1 MLRTTIQTTDKEGK
15 ELPIPA
21 DLLAKV
27 RRAADI
33 LATMLH
39 KVGEKLDIVAHW
51 WFDPV
56 PGKGLTAFLLL
67 TLANRAVRYEF
78 PDQELWS
85 DDSIRHWLW
94 KPIDKFIPVLSEEV
108 DRMLADIRRDLAALA
123 TTAGE

>member
-15 ELPIPA
+15 ELPIPPE
-21 DLLAKV
+21 LLAKV

-33 LATMLH
+33 LATMLQ

-51 WFDPV
+51 WFDPL

-67 TLANRAVRYEF
+67 TLADRAVRSEF

-85 DDSIRHWLW
+85 DDSIRQWLW
-94 KPIDKFIPVLSEEV
+94 KPIDKFLPVLSKEV

-123 TTAGE
+123 TTAAE